1 MSDIKV
7 YLTSLEPNLS
17 QSNDSQ
23 SIGGYISN
31 TLVYPETSLAET
43 IGLYDMTLT
52 LDNWTGLSGLSYLN
66 INNEI
71 IKVGSISSNNITILQ
86 RGING
91 ILNVHVRGDDVR
103 GISLDRIYNNVFNE
117 NYKQYR
123 CFAVKNIPAYSDPS
137 TILTAFNMSAYIFQ
151 NSNNVNSSFK
161 MAIEVPKHQYRTGTS
176 TSWTSMTLTDS
187 SLVSESLEDN
197 IFSNAYLR
205 ILDGPNVGMGRVVS
219 SFDASTGIFVFSDAF
234 PFSESTYIPEVGYEI
249 EPNPAQRVKTGTES
263 PVVNTDLVSSF
274 SQPSESYPLNI
285 NIGKS
290 ANSSHLYSNDV
301 IYIWVER
308 EVKKGSPDFE
318 ENSLIF
324 NFNYFTSI

>member
-91 ILNVHVRGDDVR
+91 ILNVHVRGDDV
-103 GISLDRIYNNVFNE
+103 GEFL
-117 NYKQYR
+117 
-123 CFAVKNIPAYSDPS
+123 
-137 TILTAFNMSAYIFQ
+137 
-151 NSNNVNSSFK
+151 
-161 MAIEVPKHQYRTGTS
+161 
-176 TSWTSMTLTDS
+176 
-187 SLVSESLEDN
+187 
-197 IFSNAYLR
+197 
-205 ILDGPNVGMGRVVS
+205 
-219 SFDASTGIFVFSDAF
+219 
-234 PFSESTYIPEVGYEI
+234 
-249 EPNPAQRVKTGTES
+249 
-263 PVVNTDLVSSF
+263 
-274 SQPSESYPLNI
+274 
-285 NIGKS
+285 
-290 ANSSHLYSNDV
+290 
-301 IYIWVER
+301 
-308 EVKKGSPDFE
+308 
-318 ENSLIF
+318 
-324 NFNYFTSI
+324 